1 VLVLILLRNQIDP
14 RMIFVDC
21 FCVAFWIERGR
32 VVVVVGGVAASG
44 ALVVLMKGRP
54 M

>member
-1 VLVLILLRNQIDP
+1 MLVLILLRNQIDP

-21 FCVAFWIERGR
+21 FCVAFWIERRG
-32 VVVVVGGVAASG
+32 VVVVVGGVASG

>member
-1 VLVLILLRNQIDP
+1 MLVLILLRNQIDP

-32 VVVVVGGVAASG
+32 VVVVVGGVASG